1 MSDTKDQRCCRR
13 DFMKNTAL
21 AGIGAFVMTGFVPKA
36 FSEGTK
42 EKSNPEKSENE
53 SKILNRNTNPPVQIP
68 DVRIRM
74 SHLDAFL
81 AGVSSSE
88 VVEISLADVLK
99 FHGYCA
105 AGVTLAFR
113 EAQEAFRL
121 LYGDKLPIRQ
131 GIKVQTAYHC
141 CQAGV
146 LAYITGA
153 RTDFGALVSR
163 GDLVLIPEEMK
174 KVVFTDKKTEKS
186 VTLLPQ
192 VDPHSMF
199 VPLFRKVRQD
209 NSIAS
214 QVRKLLNDT
223 VQDYISCPPEK
234 LFKIHHG

>member
-1 MSDTKDQRCCRR
+1 MSDTKNKRSDRR
-13 DFMKNTAL
+13 DFIKNTAL
-21 AGIGAFVMTGFVPKA
+21 AGIGALVMTGIASRAV
-36 FSEGTK
+36 S
-42 EKSNPEKSENE
+42 E
-53 SKILNRNTNPPVQIP
+53 SKLPSTNNNPPVQIP
-68 DVRIRM
+68 DVRIKMR
-74 SHLDAFL
+74 HVDAFL
-81 AGVSSSE
+81 VGVSSSE
-88 VVEISLADVLK
+88 VIEISLSDVLK

-121 LYGDKLPIRQ
+121 LYGDQLPDRQ
-131 GIKVQTAYHC
+131 SIKVHTAYHC

-163 GDLVLIPEEMK
+163 GDLILIPEEMK
-174 KVVFTDKKTEKS
+174 KVVFTDKKTGKS

-192 VDPHSMF
+192 VDPHNIF

-209 NSIAS
+209 NSVAP

-223 VQDYISCPPEK
+223 VQDYIASPPEK
-234 LFKIHHG
+234 LFKIQKG

>member
-1 MSDTKDQRCCRR
+1 MSDTKNKRCDRR

-21 AGIGAFVMTGFVPKA
+21 AGIGALVMTGIASRAV
-36 FSEGTK
+36 S
-42 EKSNPEKSENE
+42 E
-53 SKILNRNTNPPVQIP
+53 SKLPSTNNNPPVQIP
-68 DVRIRM
+68 DVRIKMR
-74 SHLDAFL
+74 HVDAFL
-81 AGVSSSE
+81 VGVSSSE
-88 VVEISLADVLK
+88 VIEISLSDVLK

-121 LYGDKLPIRQ
+121 LYGDRLPERQ
-131 GIKVQTAYHC
+131 GIKVHTSYHC

-163 GDLVLIPEEMK
+163 GDLILIPEEMK
-174 KVVFTDKKTEKS
+174 KVVFTDKKTGKS

-192 VDPHSMF
+192 VDPHNIF

-209 NSIAS
+209 NSVAP

-223 VQDYISCPPEK
+223 VQDYIASPPEK
-234 LFKIHHG
+234 LFKIQKG